1 MNEST
6 ELELP
11 KLVEDKDKEI
21 FIKNL
26 THEELYYINLL
37 LDDYLNYCQSF
48 NDYQFPKDLI
58 DGYLEKVDCPLI
70 RETLEWFEEDLDSKD
85 LIDYIVSTRETLF
98 KTKSLDE
105 YIDDLEKKLESISFV
120 EDEEV
125 ENEM

>member
-11 KLVEDKDKEI
+11 KLVEDKDKEV

-48 NDYQFPKDLI
+48 NDYQFHKDLI
-58 DGYLEKVDCPLI
+58 NGYLEKVDYPLI

-105 YIDDLEKKLESISFV
+105 YINDLEKKLENINFV
-120 EDEEV
+120 EEEV

>member
-11 KLVEDKDKEI
+11 KLVEDKDKEV

-37 LDDYLNYCQSF
+37 LDDYLDYCQSF

-58 DGYLEKVDCPLI
+58 DGYLEKVDYPLI

-85 LIDYIVSTRETLF
+85 LIDYIVTTRETLF

-105 YIDDLEKKLESISFV
+105 YINDLEKKLENINFV
-120 EDEEV
+120 EEEV

>member
-11 KLVEDKDKEI
+11 KLVEDKDKEV

-37 LDDYLNYCQSF
+37 LDDYLDYCQSF
-48 NDYQFPKDLI
+48 NDYQFPKNLI
-58 DGYLEKVDCPLI
+58 DGYLEKVDYPLI

-85 LIDYIVSTRETLF
+85 LIDYIVSTRDILF

-105 YIDDLEKKLESISFV
+105 YINDLEKKLENINLV
-120 EDEEV
+120 EEEV
-125 ENEM
+125 EYEM

>member
-11 KLVEDKDKEI
+11 KLVEDKDKEV

-37 LDDYLNYCQSF
+37 LDDYLDYCQSF

-58 DGYLEKVDCPLI
+58 DGYLEKVDYPLI

-105 YIDDLEKKLESISFV
+105 YINDLEKKLENINLV
-120 EDEEV
+120 EEEV

>member
-11 KLVEDKDKEI
+11 KLVEDKDKEV

-37 LDDYLNYCQSF
+37 LDDYLDYCQSF

-58 DGYLEKVDCPLI
+58 DGYFEKVDYPLI

-85 LIDYIVSTRETLF
+85 LIDYIVSTRDILF

-105 YIDDLEKKLESISFV
+105 YINDLEKKLENINLV
-120 EDEEV
+120 EEEV

>member
-11 KLVEDKDKEI
+11 KLVEDKDKEV

-37 LDDYLNYCQSF
+37 LDDYLDYCQSF

-58 DGYLEKVDCPLI
+58 DGYLEKVDYPLI

-85 LIDYIVSTRETLF
+85 LIDYIVSTRDILF

-105 YIDDLEKKLESISFV
+105 YINDLEKKLENINLV
-120 EDEEV
+120 EEEV

>member
-11 KLVEDKDKEI
+11 KLVEDKDKEV

-48 NDYQFPKDLI
+48 NDYQFPKNLI
-58 DGYLEKVDCPLI
+58 DGYLEKVDYPLI

-85 LIDYIVSTRETLF
+85 LIDYIVSTRDILF

-105 YIDDLEKKLESISFV
+105 YINDLEKKLENINLV
-120 EDEEV
+120 EEEV
-125 ENEM
+125 EYEM

>member
-11 KLVEDKDKEI
+11 KLVEDKDKEV

-37 LDDYLNYCQSF
+37 LDDYLNFCQSF
-48 NDYQFPKDLI
+48 NDYQFSKDLI
-58 DGYLEKVDCPLI
+58 DGYLEKVDYPLI

-98 KTKSLDE
+98 KNKSLDE
-105 YIDDLEKKLESISFV
+105 YINDLEKKLENINLV
-120 EDEEV
+120 EEEV

>member
-11 KLVEDKDKEI
+11 KLVEDKDKEV

-37 LDDYLNYCQSF
+37 LDDYLDYCQSF

-58 DGYLEKVDCPLI
+58 DGYLEKVDYPLI

-85 LIDYIVSTRETLF
+85 LIDYIVTTRETLF

-105 YIDDLEKKLESISFV
+105 YINDLEKKLENINLV
-120 EDEEV
+120 EEEV